1 MNKWI
6 RMTALASLLMVSTGA
21 IAGAPAATQELAGV
35 WQGKLP
41 VDATTSLT
49 IQFTFAKDAKGGY
62 TAVLDS
68 PDSGAIKN
76 TPASG
81 VTWDGSNVKLQV
93 ASLSGSYAGSL
104 KDGKLNGQW
113 TQPGSALPLVLSP
126 YQKPVLSKTAMDTL
140 AGTWIGPL
148 KFPGGELTFVLR
160 FKTNDKG
167 ELGGTLAVP
176 EQGGNEIAASDIQFA
191 DNKLTFKIPQVRG
204 EYSATLANGV
214 LTGAWKQPGPG
225 SPPEGIPVSLKKGE
239 YTAKVFPLKFTTEQ
253 FAAINGTW
261 KGKLDITS
269 PQGQKVVLNVVV
281 RFGTSENGQY
291 IGSLDSPD
299 QKAMNIP
306 ITDASYADGKLMFKV
321 DLVKGEYN
329 GTLAGKTITG
339 NWVQGPAGAP
349 VVNTPLVLTK

>member
-6 RMTALASLLMVSTGA
+6 RMTALASLLLVS
-21 IAGAPAATQELAGV
+21 AGVMAAAPAAAPELAGI

-41 VDATTSLT
+41 IDATTSLT

-68 PDSGAIKN
+68 PDNGAIKN
-76 TPASG
+76 TPATG

-93 ASLSGSYAGSL
+93 ASLSGSYAGAL
-104 KDGKLNGQW
+104 KDGKISGQW

-126 YQKPVLSKTAMDTL
+126 YQKPVMSKAAIDTL
-140 AGTWIGPL
+140 TGTWFGPL
-148 KFPGGELTFVLR
+148 KLPGRELTFVLR

-167 ELGGTLAVP
+167 EFGGTLAVP
-176 EQGGNEIAASDIQFA
+176 EQGGNEIPMSNVQFSDG
-191 DNKLTFKIPQVRG
+191 KLAFKIPLVSG
-204 EYSATLANGV
+204 DFSATVASGAM
-214 LTGAWKQPGPG
+214 TGTWKQPGPG
-225 SPPEGIPVSLKKGE
+225 APPGGMPVSLKKGE
-239 YTAKVFPLKFTTEQ
+239 YLAKVYPLKFSTEQ

-261 KGKLDITS
+261 KGKLDITT

-329 GTLAGKTITG
+329 GTLSGKSITG
-339 NWVQGPAGAP
+339 NWVQGPANAP
-349 VVNTPLVLTK
+349 VVNTPLVLTR